1 MTSKQM
7 PSDKI
12 STLVDTDNLSN
23 GLSDVRPEA
32 LVIHIIDDEE
42 SVRTSCDFLISSLG
56 LPTEAWASAVEFLQQ
71 VDIHRPAVVVSD
83 LMMPA
88 MSGQELQA
96 YLNDNDSPMA
106 LIALTGNGE
115 IPDAVNMLKQ
125 GAADYLEKPINSR
138 RLQEAIARAQA
149 LTIKR
154 AKLYEIRKLYSELTD
169 KEKQVADELMQGNI
183 NKVIADHLDVSVR
196 TVEVH
201 RSQVMKK
208 MQAQHVS
215 ELIQKLVLLAE

>member
-7 PSDKI
+7 PSEQI

-23 GLSDVRPEA
+23 GLSDVRPES

-138 RLQEAIARAQA
+138 RLQEAITNAQA

>member
-7 PSDKI
+7 PSEQI

-96 YLNDNDSPMA
+96 YLNENDSPMA

-215 ELIQKLVLLAE
+215 ELIQKLMLLAE

>member
-7 PSDKI
+7 PSEQI

-96 YLNDNDSPMA
+96 YLNENDSPMA

-196 TVEVH
+196 TVEGH

-215 ELIQKLVLLAE
+215 ELIQKLMLLAE